1 MRWDILRRIC
11 GILDRELLKAAECG
25 DADVIETLLSRG
37 ARINAKNT
45 QGDTA
50 LHLAVRQ
57 EGSRQRRAVEMLAN
71 GGATIDAKAKDGA
84 TPLRVAVKGGCA
96 EMATFLM
103 SIGADPNA
111 RDGQGRTPLHWAVAN
126 GNRGLAETLL
136 QNGADLHAV
145 DKDGAT
151 PLHLSV
157 RMNCTEIATF
167 LMSNGADPNTRDA
180 ENRTPLH
187 WAAGNGNRG
196 LVAGLLQNSAELHA
210 VDKQCYTPLHSAAE
224 KGRLDV
230 VELLIDSGAEVNGQA
245 SAVQTTTFSG
255 GGLESRSRYEVK
267 GPTPLHLA
275 VREGHLQVVKLL
287 LDRGADVNSYCAL
300 ALGQASPL
308 SHAIAGF
315 DRSAKESPKD
325 ARLQTDRMAIVEL
338 LLVAGANYNALGLG
352 GTAIECAERFGNE
365 NLIRLIRER
374 GFNLETAA
382 RLGRVSEAKRLLDDG
397 ADPNVANQFGDTALH
412 WAAFEGNTAL
422 AKLLLSRG
430 ADVRAS
436 AHKWAIWADWRDAF

>member
-287 LDRGADVNSYCAL
+287 LDRACDVNSYCAGARTGFA
-300 ALGQASPL
+300 ALPRDCRVRQERQGIAEGR
-308 SHAIAGF
+308 AIAN
-315 DRSAKESPKD
+315 RSD
-325 ARLQTDRMAIVEL
+325 GYCR
-338 LLVAGANYNALGLG
+338 
-352 GTAIECAERFGNE
+352 
-365 NLIRLIRER
+365 
-374 GFNLETAA
+374 TAA
-382 RLGRVSEAKRLLDDG
+382 RRRCKLQRPWIGGNGYRVCRAFRKRKPYPAPQGTWVQSRTRCPSSRAGTGGASTATSTPRTTRSSSPARTTTRTTAFCGRTSR
-397 ADPNVANQFGDTALH
+397 TA
-412 WAAFEGNTAL
+412 
-422 AKLLLSRG
+422 
-430 ADVRAS
+430 
-436 AHKWAIWADWRDAF
+436 